1 MKKLRRLT
9 AWAAIAGIVLLVG
22 FVVALQSDAVS
33 TYVARRV
40 ARALSS
46 AAFQVEVGEVS
57 GTWLRDLRATDVR
70 IYSPPG
76 GQGAGWEVRADT
88 LAATFNLLSLFHR
101 TVSLGEVRGTGVL
114 ADLQQGEPDSS
125 PDSSPGATATS
136 DSVAAPGPRWTI
148 NVGNLRLRDGRL
160 RVGQAVLDDP
170 GADAWVLAGIRGTAR
185 DIRIGPGI
193 RLKVDSLE
201 GRLRARG
208 QGGPWGDLRFAG
220 AYEADRVL
228 VDTLLLNTTESH
240 VSGRGTFPLGIPGP
254 GLDGLDFRF
263 SAQPLHLADLGPFLP
278 GKVPDSI
285 RVRVQGSA
293 HSTDGVMNLDVE
305 ARTHAA
311 GSLEVKGDFSQ
322 DGSAGRSHLEARL
335 AGLDLASWGLAA
347 SPAPVDAE
355 LDAEADSARGPWTGD
370 WSLRTQGVDAR
381 GTGALTPQSPLAWK
395 VGGTLAYR
403 PGEGAP
409 SLAALDTAGAEI
421 SFEWA
426 GEGSSLDSLTAGGR
440 IRVEAGS
447 FGGGLVSGVS
457 LQAQVARGEARVSFD
472 GALGGGSM
480 EGRGRVDL
488 ASLPELSGSA
498 SVGVTSARVRA
509 VDVDS
514 LFAHVV
520 AGGGAV
526 DAEAT
531 AALAD
536 SGRIGMWGRW
546 EGGREGQR
554 IRVDSLRFADL
565 DVHAFLPTGDSA
577 ALPHTGLN
585 GALSGSAR
593 TTGSGWEGEGTV
605 QVDSSRVGTEVLR
618 EGTLEARSD
627 STGTRLG
634 MALTLADGRVDGE
647 VRIDPSSDGR
657 RLSVPELSFAGLD
670 VGGLLDRPGI
680 NTELRGRLEGEVRG
694 MDRKTLVGTA
704 RLALDS
710 SRVAGVGVGSARL
723 DLAADSGRVN
733 LQLRARVAKGNVSL
747 QGEGDLAGRDPTYHA
762 QGTIDQ
768 TDLGTG
774 GVRSGPGGAF
784 HARFGLEGSGMAPD
798 SMQANA
804 WLEVDSASW
813 DNVTVDDGRVTLAL
827 SGGVLRLDT
836 LAVRS
841 ELGIVSGSGR
851 LPLSSSRGPRGEM
864 RLDGE
869 IRRADMLAPLLGAQV
884 VAVGEAT
891 FSASAEGALDNV
903 ELAGE
908 ANVNALLVDEIQAQ
922 GIDVS
927 GKLRRRKGEGF
938 DEGTGHLAIDRL
950 RMPSIPVQRLEV
962 DASLEPR
969 NEMAVRATA
978 VLDDSRTGKLSFRVE
993 EMPDASAVR
1002 VEELSFTAD
1011 EDVWTLQA
1019 PARISLADGVEIDS
1033 LSLKAQDQ
1041 EIRARGRVARSGP
1054 LDLNVDVT
1062 GFRIGTLSDLLGYPA
1077 LQGQVSGSLALSGDG
1092 ESPHGEL
1099 SVRSSLET
1107 RDAPPS
1113 QLDLTAK
1120 YGERSMDLNFGVTT
1134 EGGGGF
1140 RVSGDLPMDLSPADS
1155 VRGLLDGEPMELTL
1169 AADSLPLAWVGLFL
1183 PDRTVRGLR
1192 GVLDG
1197 RVNLNGQPDD
1207 PALAGAMTV
1216 ARLNVGFPHLG
1227 VRYDGGR
1234 MALRFEDHRVILDS
1248 LRIRTDEG
1256 TLSGSGAVTIARLDE
1271 PEYDLSLVADGFH
1284 AMRSSGV
1291 DVTTSGRIQI
1301 SGTGFK
1307 PVVKGRLE
1315 ILRGEV
1321 YLGDLA
1327 PSSEVEGVTLTQ
1339 EDYRELA
1346 RVFGYRPVT
1355 ESRPG
1360 PNLFDSMTIDVDVA
1374 LRRDSWIRQRA
1385 NPEMAIQFSG
1395 DVSVRKSPGDSIQ
1408 LVGEVDGVP
1417 ERSYVQQFGRRFSLA
1432 SATVVFQG
1440 APTRAQVDLTA
1451 QYEVPSR
1458 DNPDQPEVVITLDV
1472 TGTPEDLN
1480 LELSSTPPLEASDMV
1495 SYLAVGQPASR
1506 TLGGGEGSLSQTG
1519 GALALGRL
1527 SSAVETY
1534 AREQVGLDVVEIT
1547 TDGLS
1552 GVTLLA
1558 GRYVSPDLY
1567 LGIRQP
1573 ISLQR
1578 SSTDA
1583 TQRPQEPQFEVEL
1596 QAVRWLLLNLQ
1607 AGGQGDTKVFVRSRI
1622 SYD

>member
-1 MKKLRRLT
+1 MKKLGRLT
-9 AWAAIAGIVLLVG
+9 AWAAFAGIVLMVG
-22 FVVALQSDAVS
+22 FVVALQSDAFS
-33 TYVARRV
+33 TVVARRV

-46 AAFQVEVGEVS
+46 PAFQLEVGEVS
-57 GTWLRDLRATDVR
+57 GSWLRDLRVTDLRVS
-70 IYSPPG
+70 SPPDG
-76 GQGAGWEVRADT
+76 SGSGWEIRADT
-88 LAATFNLLSLFHR
+88 LAATFDLLSLIHR

-114 ADLQQGEPDSS
+114 ADLQRGESAS
-125 PDSSPGATATS
+125 PDSSPGNTATS
-136 DSVAAPGPRWTI
+136 DSVSAGGAGWKI
-148 NVGNLRLRDGRL
+148 SVGNLRLRDGRL
-160 RVGQAVLDDP
+160 RVGQDVLDDP
-170 GADAWVLAGIRGTAR
+170 GAKAWVLAGIRGAAR

-208 QGGPWGDLRFAG
+208 QDGPWGDLQFAG

-228 VDTLLLNTTESH
+228 VDTLLLSTTESH

-263 SAQPLHLADLGPFLP
+263 SAQPLHLADVEPFLP
-278 GKVPDSI
+278 RSVPDSI
-285 RVRVQGSA
+285 RVRVQGFA
-293 HSTDGVMNLDVE
+293 HSAGGVMNLDVE
-305 ARTHAA
+305 ARTRA
-311 GSLEVKGDFSQ
+311 GESLELKGDFSK
-322 DGSAGRSHLEARL
+322 DGGAGRSHLEARL
-335 AGLDLASWGLAA
+335 AGVDLASWGLAR
-347 SPAPVDAE
+347 SPVPVDAE
-355 LDAEADSARGPWTGD
+355 LDAEADSAQGAWTGD
-370 WSLRTQGVDAR
+370 WSVRTRGVNAR
-381 GTGALTPQSPLAWK
+381 GTGALTPRSPLEWK

-409 SLAALDTAGAEI
+409 PLAALDTAGAEI

-426 GEGSSLDSLTAGGR
+426 GEGTSLDSLTAGGR

-447 FGGGLVSGVS
+447 FGGGLVRGVS
-457 LQAQVARGEARVSFD
+457 LQARVAGGEARVSFD
-472 GALGGGSM
+472 GDLGGGAM

-488 ASLPELSGSA
+488 ASLPELQGSA
-498 SVGVTSARVRA
+498 SVGVTSARVRE
-509 VDVDS
+509 VELDS
-514 LFAHVV
+514 LFAQVV

-526 DAEAT
+526 DASAA

-546 EGGREGQR
+546 EGGGGGQR

-565 DVHAFLPTGDSA
+565 DVHDFLPAGDSTG
-577 ALPHTGLN
+577 LPHTGLN

-647 VRIDPSSDGR
+647 LRLDPSTERR
-657 RLSVPELSFAGLD
+657 RLSIPDLSFAGLN
-670 VGGLLDRPGI
+670 VGGILDRPGI
-680 NTELRGRLEGEVRG
+680 ATELSGRLEGEVWG
-694 MDRKTLVGTA
+694 MDRRTLVGTA
-704 RLALDS
+704 HLALDS

-723 DLAADSGRVN
+723 EVGADSGSVSLR
-733 LQLRARVAKGNVSL
+733 LQARVARGSVSL
-747 QGEGDLAGRDPTYHA
+747 QGEGDLAGREPTYHA
-762 QGTIDQ
+762 RGTIDQ
-768 TDLGTG
+768 TDLGMG
-774 GVRSGPGGAF
+774 GTPSGPGGAF
-784 HARFGLEGSGMAPD
+784 HARFGLDGSGLAPD
-798 SMQANA
+798 SLQANA

-813 DNVTVDDGRVTLAL
+813 DQVTVDDGRVTLAL
-827 SGGVLRLDT
+827 SGGVLSLDT
-836 LAVRS
+836 LALRS
-841 ELGIVSGSGR
+841 DLGTVSGSGR
-851 LPLSSSRGPRGEM
+851 LPLSSSGEPAGEM
-864 RLDGE
+864 RLEGQ
-869 IRRADMLAPLLGAQV
+869 IQRADMLAPLLGAQV

-891 FSASAEGALDNV
+891 FSASAAGALDDL
-903 ELAGE
+903 ELSGE

-938 DEGTGHLAIDRL
+938 DQGTGHLAIDRL

-969 NEMAVRATA
+969 DELAVRATA
-978 VLDDSRTGKLSFRVE
+978 VLDDSRTGKLSLRVE

-1054 LDLNVDVT
+1054 LDLNVEVT

-1077 LQGQVSGSLALSGDG
+1077 LLGQVSGSLALSGDG
-1092 ESPHGEL
+1092 AAPRGEL

-1107 RDAPPS
+1107 RNAPPS

-1120 YGERSMDLNFGVTT
+1120 YGQRSMDVDLGVTV

-1140 RVSGDLPMDLSPADS
+1140 HVSGNLPMELAPADS
-1155 VRGLLDGEPMELTL
+1155 VRGLLDGESMDMTL

-1183 PDRTVRGLR
+1183 PERTVRGLR
-1192 GVLDG
+1192 GILDG
-1197 RVNLNGQPDD
+1197 RVEITGQPDD

-1216 ARLNVGFPHLG
+1216 ARLNVGFPNLG

-1234 MALRFEDHRVILDS
+1234 MALRFEDHQVVLDS

-1271 PEYDLSLVADGFH
+1271 PEYDVSLVADGFH
-1284 AMRSSGV
+1284 AIRSSGV
-1291 DVTTSGRIQI
+1291 DVTTSGRLQI

-1307 PVVKGRLE
+1307 PVVEGRLE

-1327 PSSEVEGVTLTQ
+1327 PTSEVEGVTLTE

-1360 PNLFDSMTIDVDVA
+1360 PNLFDSITINVDVA

-1385 NPEMAIQFSG
+1385 NPELAVQFSG
-1395 DVSVRKSPGDSIQ
+1395 EVSVRKSPGDSLQ

-1440 APTRAQVDLTA
+1440 APTQAQVNLTA

-1458 DNPDQPEVVITLDV
+1458 DNPDQPEVVISLDV
-1472 TGTPEDLN
+1472 TGTPENLN

-1495 SYLAVGQPASR
+1495 SYLAVGQPAGR

-1534 AREQVGLDVVEIT
+1534 AREQVGLDVVQIT

-1578 SSTDA
+1578 SSADA

-1607 AGGQGDTKVFVRSRI
+1607 AGGQGDAKVFVRSRI